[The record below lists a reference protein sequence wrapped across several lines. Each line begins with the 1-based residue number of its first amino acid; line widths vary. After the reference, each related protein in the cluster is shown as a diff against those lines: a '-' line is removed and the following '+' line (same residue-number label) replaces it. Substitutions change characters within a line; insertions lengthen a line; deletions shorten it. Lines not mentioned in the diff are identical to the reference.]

1 MHHEFFVSRI
11 VHLVLLKPKLYDAIS
26 LHPCTKMNTVA
37 PGVQEFVMR
46 YIRVWA
52 RIGPL
57 LLLLYSVQGCG
68 LPSPV
73 TTPPAGDLIRLRN
86 EQVGYAS
93 GSTEAT
99 KALEV
104 LEMRDWGYAYVDR
117 HCVDFFAA
125 IQRGR
130 SQGELASNTLAAA
143 AASTAAI
150 LALAEATTK
159 ATGVTAAALG
169 FAGVTLTEFRRTALL
184 TDYPEETQELVR
196 QALTSYRDAARA
208 PTTFGEAASQ
218 VAGYAQICTLA
229 GIRSLVRDSLM
240 SAKTKAFDGN
250 NMTAITREST
260 TTLVPIIRIAW

>member
-1 MHHEFFVSRI
+1 
-11 VHLVLLKPKLYDAIS
+11 L
-26 LHPCTKMNTVA
+26 N
-37 PGVQEFVMR
+37 
-46 YIRVWA
+46 
-52 RIGPL
+52 PL
-57 LLLLYSVQGCG
+57 
-68 LPSPV
+68 
-73 TTPPAGDLIRLRN
+73 
-86 EQVGYAS
+86 
-93 GSTEAT
+93 EA
-99 KALEV
+99 LD
-104 LEMRDWGYAYVDR
+104 MRDWGYAYVDR

-125 IQRGR
+125 IQRAR

-196 QALTSYRDAARA
+196 QALTSYRDAAKA
-208 PTTFGEAASQ
+208 PTTLGEAASQ

-250 NMTAITREST
+250 GMSAIDRRNT
-260 TTLVPIIRIAW
+260 TTLIPIIRIQR